1 MSNFFEQALGDVD
14 KLEEDLLGP
23 DYSYYSQIKSPG
35 QMGMG
40 SKGDTKTLEKD
51 IDGLIGYVDLL
62 VAGGGTASKV
72 NGPLGDKFFLK
83 TGAKCKDTK
92 TSNQVI
98 RSVYINNVP
107 DGSIPFISSG
117 LGAGDFTEFEGLVPG
132 IMSNLS
138 VINPMQIF
146 QAFMSGSTPDCQ
158 ALEMET
164 KDVNNNVSTETAYV
178 TVTDINAMNPCWF
191 QDKKNPVTKAKCS
204 ESFSTIQGS
213 KVDYSKMPDDLL
225 IKVYYSS
232 LGLLGLYI
240 FMKMFEKK
248 K

>member
-1 MSNFFEQALGDVD
+1 MTNFFEQALGDVG

-51 IDGLIGYVDLL
+51 IAGLIGYVDLL
-62 VAGGGTASKV
+62 VAGGGEASKV
-72 NGPLGDKFFLK
+72 KGPLGDKFFLK

-92 TSNQVI
+92 TSNKVT
-98 RSVYINNVP
+98 RSVYINNIP

-164 KDVNNNVSTETAYV
+164 RDVNNNVSTETAFV

-191 QDKKNPVTKAKCS
+191 RNKKNPVTKAKCS
-204 ESFSTIQGS
+204 ESFSTLQGS
-213 KVDYSKMPDDLL
+213 KVDYSKMPDDFLV
-225 IKVYYSS
+225 KVYYSS

-240 FMKMFEKK
+240 LMKMFEKK

>member
-1 MSNFFEQALGDVD
+1 MTNFFEQALGDVG

-23 DYSYYSQIKSPG
+23 DYSYYKQIKSPG

-51 IDGLIGYVDLL
+51 IAGLIGYVDVL
-62 VAGGGTASKV
+62 VTGGGEASKV
-72 NGPLGDKFFLK
+72 KGPLGDKFFLK

-98 RSVYINNVP
+98 RSVYINNIP

-138 VINPMQIF
+138 VINPMQLF
-146 QAFMSGSTPDCQ
+146 SAFMSGSTPDCQ
-158 ALEMET
+158 ALEMDT
-164 KDVNNNVSTETAYV
+164 RDVNNIENTETAFV

-191 QDKKNPVTKAKCS
+191 RDKKNPVTNAKCS
-204 ESFSTIQGS
+204 EAFSTFQDS

-240 FMKMFEKK
+240 LMKMFEKK

>member
-1 MSNFFEQALGDVD
+1 MSNFFDQALGDVK

-51 IDGLIGYVDLL
+51 IAGLIGYVDLL
-62 VAGGGTASKV
+62 VAGGGEASKV
-72 NGPLGDKFFLK
+72 NGPLGDKFFLQ

-92 TSNQVI
+92 TSNEVI
-98 RSVYINNVP
+98 RSVYINNIP

-138 VINPMQIF
+138 AINPMQIF
-146 QAFMSGSTPDCQ
+146 QAFMSSATPDCQ

-164 KDVNNNVSTETAYV
+164 RDVNNKKSTETAFV

-191 QDKKNPVTKAKCS
+191 KDKKNPVTKAKCV
-204 ESFSTIQGS
+204 ESFSTLYGE

-225 IKVYYSS
+225 VKVYYSS

-240 FMKMFEKK
+240 LTKMFEKK

>member
-1 MSNFFEQALGDVD
+1 MSNFFDQALGDVK

-51 IDGLIGYVDLL
+51 IAGLIGYVDLL
-62 VAGGGTASKV
+62 VAGGGEASKV
-72 NGPLGDKFFLK
+72 NGPLGDKFFLQ
-83 TGAKCKDTK
+83 TGEKCKDTK
-92 TSNQVI
+92 TSNEVI
-98 RSVYINNVP
+98 RSVYINNIP

-138 VINPMQIF
+138 AINPMQIF
-146 QAFMSGSTPDCQ
+146 SAFMSGSTPDCQ

-164 KDVNNNVSTETAYV
+164 RDVNNKKSTETAFV

-191 QDKKNPVTKAKCS
+191 KDKKNPVTKAKCS
-204 ESFSTIQGS
+204 ESFTTLQGS
-213 KVDYSKMPDDLL
+213 EVDYSKMPDDLL

-240 FMKMFEKK
+240 LMKMFEKK

>member
-92 TSNQVI
+92 TSNQVT

-164 KDVNNNVSTETAYV
+164 IDVNNNVGTETAFV
-178 TVTDINAMNPCWF
+178 TVTDINSMNPCWF
-191 QDKKNPVTKAKCS
+191 MDKKNPATKAKCS
-204 ESFSTIQGS
+204 ESFSTLQGS

-225 IKVYYSS
+225 VKVYYSS

-240 FMKMFEKK
+240 LMKMFEKK